1 MAASATNDGRPTR
14 PALRSM
20 FSRKNRSVR
29 TRLIACFVLIALLM
43 IAADAVAV
51 WRFSLIPAVTERLG
65 NADETSLA
73 VLRVH
78 FDIDTFR
85 DSVDL
90 FAGSHDARQFTTEVT
105 SIRQKFLHDVDYA
118 QHLASNGFDAPDAT
132 ITTSLESLRVTFLS
146 QLDSAVE
153 LATAGEW
160 SLLRL
165 RLTTQVPALMEYS
178 SSLVDRVDQ
187 RVSELRTKAVEEKQ
201 RAQQHLI
208 AVVSLVGLLTLLS
221 AGALGWY
228 VTNAISAPLSELT
241 ACAQS
246 LAQGNFQ
253 NQVNV
258 RGDDEFT
265 VLGKAFNYAA
275 LQLQR
280 LYDNLR
286 RSEQELRDVIDAVP
300 VHAWSAVPN
309 GDVDFVNQRWQK
321 FTGLPAE
328 RAFGWNWEAVLHPDD
343 RAKFIADWRAALD
356 SGQAMET
363 AVRVRRVD
371 GEYRCLLVRN
381 VPLRDERG
389 NIVKW
394 YGTGLDIEDRQ
405 RAESLL
411 AGEKR
416 ILEMIV
422 KGDSLAEILDSL
434 CWFAEEQGGGAL
446 ASIFLLEHNRLR
458 RGAAPS
464 LPKAYM
470 DAVDGT
476 LIGPLAGSCGTAA
489 YRGDQVIA
497 EDIATDPLWA
507 DHRDLA
513 LPHGLRAC
521 WSTPVFSSERKV
533 IATFALYYRE
543 PRRLGSSHQEIIEQI
558 THLAGVAI
566 ERKLAQD
573 ALQRSETY
581 LSEAQRLSHTGS
593 WAYNPAKH
601 QPTYWSAEMFR
612 MCGFDPQQGP
622 PTGDAF
628 LERVPPE
635 DRERVHVVFYNA
647 MQEKTE
653 YEDEHRIIFPDGTIK
668 HIHSIGHPVLNR
680 SGEVVEFVGSA
691 VDVTDRKRAEE
702 ALRRSEAY
710 LAEAQRLTH
719 TGSLAWDPIANRWLY
734 WSEEMFRIF
743 GFDPHDGIPTNID
756 MAKRIHPEDLEY
768 VMSSTRQKSDY
779 VVNHRIILPD
789 GTVRQIESTGHPVL
803 DASGEPVEY
812 IGASM
817 DVTERKHA
825 EEALRRSESYL
836 AQAQKLS
843 HTGSWAWRVESRDSL
858 HTGGST
864 TEGVRGMFAHLSEEW
879 YRIYGFDPA
888 DGIPTWEERVQR
900 LHPED
905 RARWKSTVDRALA
918 EKSDYDV
925 ELRIILPGGVVRYI
939 HTVGHPVLDASGGV
953 GEFVGITMDVTERR
967 RADQERE
974 TLRQAQADLARISRV
989 STMGELTASLAH
1001 EIKQPISAAVTD
1013 AETCLLWLDR
1023 DHPDLAEA
1031 RETALRI
1038 IKDVTRASEIINRIG
1053 LLFKKG
1059 SQQRELIDLNE
1070 VIQEMVALLHSEA
1083 ARYSISMQCDL
1094 ANDLS
1099 RALGDRV
1106 QLQQVLMNLM
1116 LNGLEAMKDMQTAG
1130 ELTIKSRQDDNRQLL
1145 ISVGDTGVGLQP
1157 GQAEQIFD
1165 AFFTTK
1171 PQGTGM
1177 GLAISRSI
1185 VESHGGRLW
1194 VTPNPGRG
1202 TTFQFSLPGEVST
1215 REAA

>member
-1 MAASATNDGRPTR
+1 M
-14 PALRSM
+14 
-20 FSRKNRSVR
+20 V
-29 TRLIACFVLIALLM
+29 CY
-43 IAADAVAV
+43 
-51 WRFSLIPAVTERLG
+51 ER
-65 NADETSLA
+65 N
-73 VLRVH
+73 
-78 FDIDTFR
+78 IC
-85 DSVDL
+85 
-90 FAGSHDARQFTTEVT
+90 
-105 SIRQKFLHDVDYA
+105 
-118 QHLASNGFDAPDAT
+118 
-132 ITTSLESLRVTFLS
+132 
-146 QLDSAVE
+146 SAV
-153 LATAGEW
+153 
-160 SLLRL
+160 
-165 RLTTQVPALMEYS
+165 
-178 SSLVDRVDQ
+178 
-187 RVSELRTKAVEEKQ
+187 
-201 RAQQHLI
+201 
-208 AVVSLVGLLTLLS
+208 
-221 AGALGWY
+221 
-228 VTNAISAPLSELT
+228 ELT

-573 ALQRSETY
+573 ALQRVK
-581 LSEAQRLSHTGS
+581 LICL
-593 WAYNPAKH
+593 
-601 QPTYWSAEMFR
+601 
-612 MCGFDPQQGP
+612 
-622 PTGDAF
+622 
-628 LERVPPE
+628 
-635 DRERVHVVFYNA
+635 
-647 MQEKTE
+647 
-653 YEDEHRIIFPDGTIK
+653 
-668 HIHSIGHPVLNR
+668 
-680 SGEVVEFVGSA
+680 
-691 VDVTDRKRAEE
+691 KR
-702 ALRRSEAY
+702 
-710 LAEAQRLTH
+710 
-719 TGSLAWDPIANRWLY
+719 
-734 WSEEMFRIF
+734 
-743 GFDPHDGIPTNID
+743 
-756 MAKRIHPEDLEY
+756 
-768 VMSSTRQKSDY
+768 
-779 VVNHRIILPD
+779 
-789 GTVRQIESTGHPVL
+789 
-803 DASGEPVEY
+803 
-812 IGASM
+812 
-817 DVTERKHA
+817 
-825 EEALRRSESYL
+825 
-836 AQAQKLS
+836 
-843 HTGSWAWRVESRDSL
+843 
-858 HTGGST
+858 
-864 TEGVRGMFAHLSEEW
+864 RG
-879 YRIYGFDPA
+879 
-888 DGIPTWEERVQR
+888 
-900 LHPED
+900 
-905 RARWKSTVDRALA
+905 
-918 EKSDYDV
+918 
-925 ELRIILPGGVVRYI
+925 
-939 HTVGHPVLDASGGV
+939 
-953 GEFVGITMDVTERR
+953 
-967 RADQERE
+967 
-974 TLRQAQADLARISRV
+974 
-989 STMGELTASLAH
+989 
-1001 EIKQPISAAVTD
+1001 
-1013 AETCLLWLDR
+1013 
-1023 DHPDLAEA
+1023 
-1031 RETALRI
+1031 
-1038 IKDVTRASEIINRIG
+1038 
-1053 LLFKKG
+1053 
-1059 SQQRELIDLNE
+1059 
-1070 VIQEMVALLHSEA
+1070 
-1083 ARYSISMQCDL
+1083 
-1094 ANDLS
+1094 
-1099 RALGDRV
+1099 
-1106 QLQQVLMNLM
+1106 
-1116 LNGLEAMKDMQTAG
+1116 
-1130 ELTIKSRQDDNRQLL
+1130 
-1145 ISVGDTGVGLQP
+1145 
-1157 GQAEQIFD
+1157 
-1165 AFFTTK
+1165 
-1171 PQGTGM
+1171 
-1177 GLAISRSI
+1177 
-1185 VESHGGRLW
+1185 
-1194 VTPNPGRG
+1194 
-1202 TTFQFSLPGEVST
+1202 
-1215 REAA
+1215 